1 MAKPGYKEKQFYPT
15 VLRML
20 LCKEKCR
27 QNCMFAT
34 FATILAAVI
43 LLILR
48 LDQIKIIQT
57 INADRGG
64 KPVALAMAGQNFLS
78 KRCYTSTNPAKHKK
92 SWHQN
97 LAFVNQW

>member
-1 MAKPGYKEKQFYPT
+1 MGKSGCKEKQLYPIA
-15 VLRML
+15 LPIL
-20 LCKEKCR
+20 LQKEKYL
-27 QNCMFAT
+27 QTCMFAT
-34 FATILAAVI
+34 FATIPAAAI

-64 KPVALAMAGQNFLS
+64 RPVALAMDGQNFLS

-92 SWHQN
+92 GWAQN
-97 LAFVNQW
+97 LASVNQW